1 MITVNNKFEID
12 EECYTF
18 YRKPTHYECPVC
30 KGKGS
35 FEYNGYDIWCKQC
48 NGSGKLHNPK
58 QSVVDVCKVK
68 VRRIVTSIWKEQV
81 TIKYKVDCVDDMS
94 LNIRNRGENNLFKT
108 KEEAD
113 KYCLEVN
120 IGKVRAEF

>member
-48 NGSGKLHNPK
+48 NGSG
-58 QSVVDVCKVK
+58 
-68 VRRIVTSIWKEQV
+68 
-81 TIKYKVDCVDDMS
+81 
-94 LNIRNRGENNLFKT
+94 
-108 KEEAD
+108 
-113 KYCLEVN
+113 
-120 IGKVRAEF
+120 